1 MSTPNPAIV
10 AQSGVRRLPRWGLLL
25 LCGVYVLPG
34 FLGRDPWRPWDMAAF
49 GQMLALAQGESL
61 WWQPTLM
68 GLAPE
73 LDGVLPFWL
82 GAWAVSGAP
91 DWLSPV
97 MASRLPFM
105 AIAASCLAMTWYAID
120 ALARSPQAQPVSFAF
135 GGEAEPKAY
144 ARTLA
149 DAGLLALIACLGLA
163 VPLHETS
170 PMLVQLGGSS
180 ALFMGMAL
188 LRAKPWRGCLIS
200 VLGLLV
206 LALSGAPTLAMALGL
221 AALLVLLGGSHDLTA
236 YKRLALA
243 ALLGLSLLLLAGMVN
258 EWGLWRW
265 RLRTWPLPASEVR
278 SWLELM
284 LWFTWPC
291 WPLALWSAWSW
302 RRQWGRRPWSMHVIW
317 PITMILT
324 VTMASAMTAASERTL
339 LLALP
344 AFAAMAA
351 FALPTLQRSVTALID
366 WFTLLFFTGC
376 GVIIWV
382 VWLAMQTG
390 WPPQPAANVAR
401 LAPGFIPAFE
411 YLPLAL
417 ALAGSALW
425 VWLVHWRVGRHRTAL
440 WKSLV
445 LPSAGAALCWL
456 LLMTLWLPLLN
467 YARSYVPLVQ
477 QVKLAIPGTACVA
490 IQGLNAGQI
499 AALKWHGPWRLENL
513 SAASPCEWLLVD
525 PQWASD
531 PTHAPDPRQWAQ
543 VQKVQRPTRAYE
555 NLLIYRQVR
564 PAVSFAPSH
573 E

>member
-1 MSTPNPAIV
+1 
-10 AQSGVRRLPRWGLLL
+10 
-25 LCGVYVLPG
+25 
-34 FLGRDPWRPWDMAAF
+34 MAAF
-49 GQMLALAQGESL
+49 GQMWALAQGESL

-68 GLAPE
+68 GVPPE

-82 GAWAVSGAP
+82 GAWAMAGAP
-91 DWLSPV
+91 AWLSPV

-105 AIAASCLAMTWYAID
+105 AIAGLCLAMTWYAID

-188 LRAKPWRGCLIS
+188 LATKPWRGGLVS
-200 VLGLLV
+200 ALGLLV

-221 AALLVLLGGSHDLTA
+221 AALLVIVGGASELA
-236 YKRLALA
+236 AAKRWALA
-243 ALLGLSLLLLAGMVN
+243 GLLVLALLLLASLVS

-265 RLRTWPLPASEVR
+265 RLRTWPLQSSEVR
-278 SWLELM
+278 RWLELM
-284 LWFTWPC
+284 LWFTWPS

-317 PITMILT
+317 PITMIAT
-324 VTMASAMTAASERTL
+324 VTVASAMTAASERTL

-401 LAPGFIPAFE
+401 LAPGFTPSFD
-411 YLPLAL
+411 PLHGVM

-477 QVKLAIPGTACVA
+477 QVKGAIPETSCVA
-490 IQGLNAGQI
+490 IKGLNAGQI
-499 AALKWHGPWRLENL
+499 AALKWHGTWRLENL
-513 SAASPCEWLLVD
+513 SGVSRCEWLLMD

-531 PTHAPDPRQWAQ
+531 PTHAPDPEQWTQ

-555 NLLIYRQVR
+555 NLLIFRQTR
-564 PAVSFAPSH
+564 PVGSRHTAP
-573 E
+573 

>member
-1 MSTPNPAIV
+1 
-10 AQSGVRRLPRWGLLL
+10 
-25 LCGVYVLPG
+25 
-34 FLGRDPWRPWDMAAF
+34 MAAF
-49 GQMLALAQGESL
+49 GQMWALAQGESL

-68 GLAPE
+68 GLPPE

-82 GAWAVSGAP
+82 GAWAIQLTP
-91 DWLSPV
+91 EWLSPV

-105 AIAASCLAMTWYAID
+105 AIAASSLAMTWYAIE

-180 ALFMGMAL
+180 ALFMGVAL
-188 LRAKPWRGCLIS
+188 LRTHPWRGGLIS
-200 VLGLLV
+200 VLGLSV

-221 AALLVLLGGSHDLTA
+221 AALLVLMGGTPELSATM
-236 YKRLALA
+236 RLALA
-243 ALLGLSLLLLAGMVN
+243 SLLGLALLLLAGMVN
-258 EWGLWRW
+258 EWDLWRW
-265 RLRTWPLPASEVR
+265 RLRAWPLPASEVR
-278 SWLELM
+278 RWLELM

-317 PITMILT
+317 PITMIGT
-324 VTMASAMTAASERTL
+324 VTVASAMTAASERTL

-344 AFAAMAA
+344 ALAAMAA

-376 GVIIWV
+376 GVVIWV

-467 YARSYVPLVQ
+467 YARSYVPLVE
-477 QVKLAIPGTACVA
+477 QVKLAIPETACVA

-499 AALKWHGPWRLENL
+499 AGLKWHGPWRLENL
-513 SAASPCEWLLVD
+513 SAASRCEWLLVD
-525 PQWASD
+525 SQWASD
-531 PTHAPDPRQWAQ
+531 PAHAPDPLQWTR

-555 NLLIYRQVR
+555 NLLIYRQAR
-564 PAVSFAPSH
+564 PAGSPTKAP
-573 E
+573 

>member
-1 MSTPNPAIV
+1 MNTPNPAIV

-25 LCGVYVLPG
+25 LCGVYLLPG

-49 GQMLALAQGESL
+49 GQMWALAHGESP

-68 GLAPE
+68 GLPPE

-82 GAWAVSGAP
+82 GAWTIQWTP
-91 DWLSPV
+91 EWLSPV

-105 AIAASCLAMTWYAID
+105 AIAASCLAMTWYAIE

-188 LRAKPWRGCLIS
+188 LRTKPWSGCLIS
-200 VLGLLV
+200 ALGLWVLG
-206 LALSGAPTLAMALGL
+206 LSGAPTLAMALGL
-221 AALLVLLGGSHDLTA
+221 VALLVLAGGTPELSAT
-236 YKRLALA
+236 KRLALA
-243 ALLGLSLLLLAGMVN
+243 CLLGLALLLLAGMVS
-258 EWGLWRW
+258 EWDLWRW
-265 RLRTWPLPASEVR
+265 RLRAWPLPASEVR
-278 SWLELM
+278 RWLELM

-317 PITMILT
+317 PITMIGT
-324 VTMASAMTAASERTL
+324 VTVASAMTAASERTL

-344 AFAAMAA
+344 ALATMAA

-376 GVIIWV
+376 GVVIWV

-401 LAPGFIPAFE
+401 LAPGFTPSFE

-425 VWLVHWRVGRHRTAL
+425 VWLVHWRAGRHRTAL

-456 LLMTLWLPLLN
+456 LLMTLWLPVLD
-467 YARSYVPLVQ
+467 YARSYLPMAQ
-477 QVKLAIPGTACVA
+477 QVARQVNRHTCVSVL
-490 IQGLNAGQI
+490 GLNSAQI
-499 AALKWHGPWRLENL
+499 AALRYHSKLDLRPVAQSQNCPYMVVDSGSLAMMKQRFPENEWQRLIMVRRPMDRSEN
-513 SAASPCEWLLVD
+513 VVVF
-525 PQWASD
+525 
-531 PTHAPDPRQWAQ
+531 R
-543 VQKVQRPTRAYE
+543 R
-555 NLLIYRQVR
+555 LI
-564 PAVSFAPSH
+564 PGA
-573 E
+573 

>member
-1 MSTPNPAIV
+1 
-10 AQSGVRRLPRWGLLL
+10 
-25 LCGVYVLPG
+25 
-34 FLGRDPWRPWDMAAF
+34 MAAF
-49 GQMLALAQGESL
+49 GQMWALAQGESL

-68 GLAPE
+68 GLPPE

-82 GAWAVSGAP
+82 GAWAIQLTP
-91 DWLSPV
+91 EWLSPV

-105 AIAASCLAMTWYAID
+105 AIAASSLAMTWYAIE

-180 ALFMGMAL
+180 ALFMGVAL
-188 LRAKPWRGCLIS
+188 LRTHPWRGGLIS
-200 VLGLLV
+200 VLGLSV

-221 AALLVLLGGSHDLTA
+221 AALLVLMGGTPELSATM
-236 YKRLALA
+236 RLALA
-243 ALLGLSLLLLAGMVN
+243 SLLGLALLLLAGMVN
-258 EWGLWRW
+258 EWDLWRW
-265 RLRTWPLPASEVR
+265 RLRTWPLPASEIR
-278 SWLELM
+278 RWLELM

-317 PITMILT
+317 PITMIVT
-324 VTMASAMTAASERTL
+324 VTVASAMTAASERTL

-344 AFAAMAA
+344 ALAAMAA

-376 GVIIWV
+376 GVVIWV

-467 YARSYVPLVQ
+467 YARSYVPLVE
-477 QVKLAIPGTACVA
+477 QVKLAIPETACVA

-499 AALKWHGPWRLENL
+499 AGLKWHGPWRLENL
-513 SAASPCEWLLVD
+513 SAASRCEWLLVD
-525 PQWASD
+525 PHWASD
-531 PTHAPDPRQWAQ
+531 PTHAPDPLQWAR
-543 VQKVQRPTRAYE
+543 VQIVQRPPRAYE
-555 NLLIYRQVR
+555 NLLIYRQAR
-564 PAVSFAPSH
+564 PTGSHAHAP
-573 E
+573 

>member
-1 MSTPNPAIV
+1 
-10 AQSGVRRLPRWGLLL
+10 
-25 LCGVYVLPG
+25 
-34 FLGRDPWRPWDMAAF
+34 
-49 GQMLALAQGESL
+49 
-61 WWQPTLM
+61 M
-68 GLAPE
+68 GLPPE

-82 GAWAVSGAP
+82 GAWAIQLTP
-91 DWLSPV
+91 EWLSPV

-105 AIAASCLAMTWYAID
+105 AIAASCLAMTWYAIE

-180 ALFMGMAL
+180 ALFMGVAL
-188 LRAKPWRGCLIS
+188 LRTHPWRGGLIS
-200 VLGLLV
+200 VLGLSV

-221 AALLVLLGGSHDLTA
+221 AALLVLMGGTPELSATM
-236 YKRLALA
+236 RLALA
-243 ALLGLSLLLLAGMVN
+243 SLLGLALLLLAGMVN
-258 EWGLWRW
+258 EWDLWRW
-265 RLRTWPLPASEVR
+265 RLRTWPLPASEIR
-278 SWLELM
+278 RWLELM

-317 PITMILT
+317 PITMIVT
-324 VTMASAMTAASERTL
+324 VTVASAMTAASERTL

-344 AFAAMAA
+344 ALAAMAA

-376 GVIIWV
+376 GVVIWV

-417 ALAGSALW
+417 AWFSPVGLAGALAGGPAPNG
-425 VWLVHWRVGRHRTAL
+425 LVEKPGVALGRCR
-440 WKSLV
+440 LV
-445 LPSAGAALCWL
+445 LAAVDDPVAAFVELRPQLCAL
-456 LLMTLWLPLLN
+456 GGTSETGHPRDRL
-467 YARSYVPLVQ
+467 RGH
-477 QVKLAIPGTACVA
+477 PGLERRPNC
-490 IQGLNAGQI
+490 
-499 AALKWHGPWRLENL
+499 RLEVAWPL
-513 SAASPCEWLLVD
+513 ALGKPVCGQSVRMVVGGLAMG
-525 PQWASD
+525 
-531 PTHAPDPRQWAQ
+531 
-543 VQKVQRPTRAYE
+543 QRPRA
-555 NLLIYRQVR
+555 R
-564 PAVSFAPSH
+564 PRPPAMDPSSKSTKAH
-573 E
+573 ARL

>member
-1 MSTPNPAIV
+1 
-10 AQSGVRRLPRWGLLL
+10 
-25 LCGVYVLPG
+25 
-34 FLGRDPWRPWDMAAF
+34 MAAF
-49 GQMLALAQGESL
+49 GQMWALAQGESL
-61 WWQPTLM
+61 WWQPSLM
-68 GLAPE
+68 GVPPE
-73 LDGVLPFWL
+73 LDGLLPFWL
-82 GAWAVSGAP
+82 GAWALAVAP
-91 DWLSPV
+91 DGLSPV
-97 MASRLPFM
+97 MASRIPFM
-105 AIAASCLAMTWYAID
+105 AMAALCLAMTWYAID

-170 PMLVQLGGSS
+170 PMLVQLAGSS
-180 ALFMGMAL
+180 ALFLGVAL
-188 LRAKPWRGCLIS
+188 LPTKPWRACMIS
-200 VLGLLV
+200 VGGWMV
-206 LALSGAPTLAMALGL
+206 LALSGAPTLAMALGFV
-221 AALLVLLGGSHDLTA
+221 ALLVMVGGVPELGTRQRRLLACVFG
-236 YKRLALA
+236 LA
-243 ALLGLSLLLLAGMVN
+243 LLLLAAMVS

-265 RLRTWPLPASEVR
+265 RLRTWPLSLSEVR
-278 SWLELM
+278 RWLELM

-302 RRQWGRRPWSMHVIW
+302 RRQWVRRPWSLHVIW
-317 PITMILT
+317 PMGMIAT
-324 VTMASAMTAASERTL
+324 VTVASALTAASERTL

-401 LAPGFIPAFE
+401 LAPGFVPTFE

-425 VWLVHWRVGRHRTAL
+425 VWLVRWRVGRHRTAL

-477 QVKLAIPGTACVA
+477 QVRQAIPEASCVA
-490 IQGLNAGQI
+490 IKGLNAGQI

-513 SAASPCEWLLVD
+513 SATNRCEWLLMD

-531 PTHAPDPRQWAQ
+531 PSHAPDPQYWAR

-555 NLLIYRQVR
+555 NLLIYRQVK
-564 PAVSFAPSH
+564 PAGAQPPAS
-573 E
+573 

>member
-1 MSTPNPAIV
+1 LNTPNPAIV

-25 LCGVYVLPG
+25 LCVIYLVPG
-34 FLGRDPWRPWDMAAF
+34 FLGRDPWRPWGMAAF
-49 GQMLALAQGESL
+49 GQMMALAQGESL

-68 GLAPE
+68 GLPPE

-82 GAWAVSGAP
+82 GAWALAIAP
-91 DWLSPV
+91 DGLSPV

-105 AIAASCLAMTWYAID
+105 AIAALSLAMTWYAIE

-135 GGEAEPKAY
+135 GGEAEPQAY

-180 ALFMGMAL
+180 ALFMGMTL
-188 LRAKPWRGCLIS
+188 LGNKPWRGGLIS
-200 VLGLLV
+200 ALGLLV
-206 LALSGAPTLAMALGL
+206 LALSGAPALAMALGV
-221 AALLVLLGGSHDLTA
+221 ACLLLILGGTPELPVI
-236 YKRLALA
+236 KRLALA
-243 ALLGLSLLLLAGMVN
+243 GLLLVALLLLAHLLN

-265 RLRTWPLPASEVR
+265 RLRSWPLQGSEVR
-278 SWLELM
+278 RWLELM
-284 LWFTWPC
+284 VWFTWPC

-317 PITMILT
+317 PITMIGVVT
-324 VTMASAMTAASERTL
+324 VASAITAASERTL

-401 LAPGFIPAFE
+401 LAPGFTPSFE
-411 YLPLAL
+411 YWHLIA

-425 VWLVHWRVGRHRTAL
+425 IWLVHWRVGRHRTAL

-477 QVKLAIPGTACVA
+477 QVKLAVPETACVA
-490 IQGLNAGQI
+490 IKGLNAGQV

-513 SAASPCEWLLVD
+513 STATRCEWLLMD

-531 PTHAPDPRQWAQ
+531 PTHAPDPQRWAQ

-555 NLLIYRQVR
+555 NLLIYRQII
-564 PAVSFAPSH
+564 PAPSNTPPP
-573 E
+573 

>member
-1 MSTPNPAIV
+1 MNTPNPAIV

-25 LCGVYVLPG
+25 LCVVYLLPG

-68 GLAPE
+68 GLPPE

-82 GAWAVSGAP
+82 GAWALVVAP
-91 DWLSPV
+91 DGLSPV

-105 AIAASCLAMTWYAID
+105 AIAALCLAMTWYAIE

-188 LRAKPWRGCLIS
+188 LGTKPWRGGLIS
-200 VLGLLV
+200 ALGLLV
-206 LALSGAPTLAMALGL
+206 LALSGAPTLAMALGV
-221 AALLVLLGGSHDLTA
+221 ASLLLILGGTPELSVS
-236 YKRLALA
+236 KRLALA
-243 ALLGLSLLLLAGMVN
+243 GLLLVALLLLAHLVS

-265 RLRTWPLPASEVR
+265 RLRTWPLQGSEVR
-278 SWLELM
+278 RWLELM
-284 LWFTWPC
+284 VWFTWPC
-291 WPLALWSAWSW
+291 WPLALWAAWSW
-302 RRQWGRRPWSMHVIW
+302 RRHWGRRPWSMHVIW
-317 PITMILT
+317 PITMIGVVT
-324 VTMASAMTAASERTL
+324 VASAITAASERTL

-351 FALPTLQRSVTALID
+351 FALPTLKRSVTALID

-376 GVIIWV
+376 GVVIWV

-401 LAPGFIPAFE
+401 LAPGFTPSFE
-411 YLPLAL
+411 YLHVIV

-425 VWLVHWRVGRHRTAL
+425 IWLVHWRVGRHRTAL

-477 QVKLAIPGTACVA
+477 QVKLAVPETACVA
-490 IQGLNAGQI
+490 IKGLNAGQV

-513 SAASPCEWLLVD
+513 SASNRCEWLLMD

-531 PTHAPDPRQWAQ
+531 PTHAPDPQRWAR

-555 NLLIYRQVR
+555 NLLIYRQIT
-564 PAVSFAPSH
+564 PAPSNAPPP
-573 E
+573 

>member
-1 MSTPNPAIV
+1 V
-10 AQSGVRRLPRWGLLL
+10 
-25 LCGVYVLPG
+25 VYLLPG

-61 WWQPTLM
+61 WWEPTLM
-68 GLAPE
+68 GLPPE

-82 GAWAVSGAP
+82 GAWALAVAP
-91 DWLSPV
+91 DGLSPV

-105 AIAASCLAMTWYAID
+105 AIAALCLAMTWYAIE

-188 LRAKPWRGCLIS
+188 LGTKPWRGGLIS
-200 VLGLLV
+200 ALGLLV
-206 LALSGAPTLAMALGL
+206 LALSGAPTLAMALGV
-221 AALLVLLGGSHDLTA
+221 ASLLLILGGTPELSVS
-236 YKRLALA
+236 KRLALA
-243 ALLGLSLLLLAGMVN
+243 GLLLVALLLLAHLVS

-265 RLRTWPLPASEVR
+265 RLRTWPLQGPEVR
-278 SWLELM
+278 RWLELM
-284 LWFTWPC
+284 VWFTWPC
-291 WPLALWSAWSW
+291 WPLALWAAWSW
-302 RRQWGRRPWSMHVIW
+302 RRHWGRRPWSMHVIW
-317 PITMILT
+317 PITIIGVVT
-324 VTMASAMTAASERTL
+324 VASAITAASERTL

-351 FALPTLQRSVTALID
+351 FALPTLKRSVTALID

-376 GVIIWV
+376 GVVIWV

-401 LAPGFIPAFE
+401 LAPGFTPNFE
-411 YLPLAL
+411 YLHLIV

-425 VWLVHWRVGRHRTAL
+425 IWLVHWRVGRHRTAL

-477 QVKLAIPGTACVA
+477 QVKLAVPETACVA
-490 IQGLNAGQI
+490 IKGLNAGQV

-513 SAASPCEWLLVD
+513 SAYNRCEWLLVD

-531 PTHAPDPRQWAQ
+531 PTHVPDPQRWAR

-555 NLLIYRQVR
+555 NLLIYRQIS
-564 PAVSFAPSH
+564 PAPSNTPPP
-573 E
+573 

>member
-1 MSTPNPAIV
+1 
-10 AQSGVRRLPRWGLLL
+10 
-25 LCGVYVLPG
+25 
-34 FLGRDPWRPWDMAAF
+34 MAAF
-49 GQMLALAQGESL
+49 GQMFALVQGESL

-73 LDGVLPFWL
+73 LDGLLPFWL
-82 GAWAVSGAP
+82 GALAIAGAP
-91 DWLSPV
+91 DALSPV

-105 AIAASCLAMTWYAID
+105 AIAALSLAMTWYAIE

-144 ARTLA
+144 ARALA

-180 ALFMGMAL
+180 ALFMGVSL
-188 LRAKPWRGCLIS
+188 LQTKPWRGCLIS

-206 LALSGAPTLAMALGL
+206 LALSGAPALAMALGL
-221 AALLVLLGGSHDLTA
+221 AALLVLLGGSHELA
-236 YKRLALA
+236 ASKRLALA
-243 ALLGLSLLLLAGMVN
+243 ALLGLALLLLAGMVN

-291 WPLALWSAWSW
+291 WPLAMWSAWSW

-324 VTMASAMTAASERTL
+324 VTVASAMTAASERTL

-401 LAPGFIPAFE
+401 LAPGFTPVFE
-411 YLPLAL
+411 YLPLAM

-425 VWLVHWRVGRHRTAL
+425 VWLVHWRVGRHRTAI

-477 QVKLAIPGTACVA
+477 QVKLAIPETACVA

-513 SAASPCEWLLVD
+513 SASSRCDWLLMD

-531 PTHAPDPRQWAQ
+531 PTHAPDPRQWTQ

>member
-1 MSTPNPAIV
+1 MNTLNPAIV

-25 LCGVYVLPG
+25 LCGVYLLPG

-49 GQMLALAQGESL
+49 GQMWALAHGESP

-68 GLAPE
+68 GLPPE
-73 LDGVLPFWL
+73 LDGLLPFWM
-82 GAWAVSGAP
+82 GAWAIQLAP
-91 DWLSPV
+91 EWLSPV

-105 AIAASCLAMTWYAID
+105 AMAALCLAMTWYAIE

-188 LRAKPWRGCLIS
+188 LRTKPWSGCLIS
-200 VLGLLV
+200 ALGLWVLG
-206 LALSGAPTLAMALGL
+206 LSGAPTLAMALGL
-221 AALLVLLGGSHDLTA
+221 VALLVLAGGTPELSAT
-236 YKRLALA
+236 KRLALA
-243 ALLGLSLLLLAGMVN
+243 CLLGLALLLLAGMVS
-258 EWGLWRW
+258 EWDLWRW
-265 RLRTWPLPASEVR
+265 RLRAWPLPASEVR
-278 SWLELM
+278 RWLELM

-317 PITMILT
+317 PITMIGT
-324 VTMASAMTAASERTL
+324 VTVASAMTAASERTL

-344 AFAAMAA
+344 ALATMAA

-376 GVIIWV
+376 GVVIWV

-401 LAPGFIPAFE
+401 LAPGFTPSFE

-425 VWLVHWRVGRHRTAL
+425 VWLVHWRAGRHRTAL

-477 QVKLAIPGTACVA
+477 QVKLAIPQTACVA

-513 SAASPCEWLLVD
+513 SATSRCEWLLLD

-531 PTHAPDPRQWAQ
+531 TTHAPDPRQWSR

-555 NLLIYRQVR
+555 NLVIYRQIS
-564 PAVSFAPSH
+564 PAPSNTPPP
-573 E
+573 

>member
-1 MSTPNPAIV
+1 LNTPNPAIV

-25 LCGVYVLPG
+25 LCGVYLLPG
-34 FLGRDPWRPWDMAAF
+34 FIGRDPWRPWDMAAF

-68 GLAPE
+68 GLPPE

-82 GAWAVSGAP
+82 GAWAIQLTP
-91 DWLSPV
+91 EWLSPV
-97 MASRLPFM
+97 MATRLPFM
-105 AIAASCLAMTWYAID
+105 AIAASCLAMTWYAIE

-188 LRAKPWRGCLIS
+188 LRTKPWRGCLIS
-200 VLGLLV
+200 VLGLWV
-206 LALSGAPTLAMALGL
+206 LALSGAPTLAMAFGL
-221 AALLVLLGGSHDLTA
+221 AALLMLIGGTPELSST
-236 YKRLALA
+236 KRLALA
-243 ALLGLSLLLLAGMVN
+243 SLLGLALLLLAGMVN
-258 EWGLWRW
+258 EWDLWRW
-265 RLRTWPLPASEVR
+265 RLRTWPLPASEIR
-278 SWLELM
+278 RWLELM

-344 AFAAMAA
+344 ALAAMAA

-376 GVIIWV
+376 GVVIWV

-425 VWLVHWRVGRHRTAL
+425 VWLVHWRVGRHRTAM

-467 YARSYVPLVQ
+467 YARSYVPLVE
-477 QVKLAIPGTACVA
+477 QVKVAIPETSCVA
-490 IQGLNAGQI
+490 IKGCWWTRN
-499 AALKWHGPWRLENL
+499 GPVIPRM
-513 SAASPCEWLLVD
+513 
-525 PQWASD
+525 PQTPGNGPVSKKYKG
-531 PTHAPDPRQWAQ
+531 PRAPM
-543 VQKVQRPTRAYE
+543 K
-555 NLLIYRQVR
+555 I
-564 PAVSFAPSH
+564 
-573 E
+573 

>member
-1 MSTPNPAIV
+1 LNTPNPAIV

-25 LCGVYVLPG
+25 LCVIYLVPG
-34 FLGRDPWRPWDMAAF
+34 FLGRDPWRPWGMAAF
-49 GQMLALAQGESL
+49 GQMMALAQGESL

-68 GLAPE
+68 GLPPE

-82 GAWAVSGAP
+82 GAWALAIAP
-91 DWLSPV
+91 DGLSPV

-105 AIAASCLAMTWYAID
+105 AIAALSLAMTWYAIE

-135 GGEAEPKAY
+135 GGEAEPQAY

-180 ALFMGMAL
+180 ALFMGMTL
-188 LRAKPWRGCLIS
+188 LGNKPWRGGLIS
-200 VLGLLV
+200 ALGLLV
-206 LALSGAPTLAMALGL
+206 LALSGAPALAMALGV
-221 AALLVLLGGSHDLTA
+221 ACLLLILGGTPELPVI
-236 YKRLALA
+236 KRLALA
-243 ALLGLSLLLLAGMVN
+243 GLLLVALLLLAHLLN

-265 RLRTWPLPASEVR
+265 RLRSWPLQGSEVR
-278 SWLELM
+278 RWLELM
-284 LWFTWPC
+284 VWFTWPC

-317 PITMILT
+317 PITMIGVVT
-324 VTMASAMTAASERTL
+324 VASAITAASERTL

-401 LAPGFIPAFE
+401 LAPGFTPSFE
-411 YLPLAL
+411 YWHLIA

-425 VWLVHWRVGRHRTAL
+425 IWLVHWRVGRHRTAL

-477 QVKLAIPGTACVA
+477 QVKLAVPETACVA
-490 IQGLNAGQI
+490 IKGLNAGQV

-513 SAASPCEWLLVD
+513 STATRCEWLLMD

-531 PTHAPDPRQWAQ
+531 PTHEPDPQRWAQ

-555 NLLIYRQVR
+555 NLLIYRQII
-564 PAVSFAPSH
+564 PAPSNTPPP
-573 E
+573 

>member
-1 MSTPNPAIV
+1 
-10 AQSGVRRLPRWGLLL
+10 
-25 LCGVYVLPG
+25 
-34 FLGRDPWRPWDMAAF
+34 MAAF

-68 GLAPE
+68 DLPPE
-73 LDGVLPFWL
+73 LDGLLPFWL
-82 GAWAVSGAP
+82 GAWAIQWSP
-91 DWLSPV
+91 EWLSPV

-105 AIAASCLAMTWYAID
+105 AIAALCLAMTWYAIE

-180 ALFMGMAL
+180 ALFMGVAS
-188 LRAKPWRGCLIS
+188 LRTHPWRGCLVS
-200 VLGLLV
+200 VLGLWV
-206 LALSGAPTLAMALGL
+206 LAFSGAPTLAMALGL
-221 AALLVLLGGSHDLTA
+221 AALLVLIGGTPELSST
-236 YKRLALA
+236 KRLALA
-243 ALLGLSLLLLAGMVN
+243 SLLGLALLLLAGMVN
-258 EWGLWRW
+258 EWDLWRW
-265 RLRTWPLPASEVR
+265 RLRTWPLPASEWR
-278 SWLELM
+278 RWLELI

-317 PITMILT
+317 PITMIVT
-324 VTMASAMTAASERTL
+324 VTLASAMTAASERTL

-351 FALPTLQRSVTALID
+351 FALPTLQRRVTALID

-401 LAPGFIPAFE
+401 LAPGFTPAFE
-411 YLPLAL
+411 YLPLAM

-425 VWLVHWRVGRHRTAL
+425 VWLVHWRAGRHRTAL

-467 YARSYVPLVQ
+467 YARSYVPLVE
-477 QVKLAIPGTACVA
+477 QVKLTIPDTSCVA
-490 IQGLNAGQI
+490 IKGLNTGQI
-499 AALKWHGPWRLENL
+499 AALKWHGTWRLENL
-513 SAASPCEWLLVD
+513 SAASRCEWLLVD

-531 PTHAPDPRQWAQ
+531 PTHAPDPLQWTR

-555 NLLIYRQVR
+555 NLLIYRQAR
-564 PAVSFAPSH
+564 PTGSHAHAP
-573 E
+573 

>member
-1 MSTPNPAIV
+1 
-10 AQSGVRRLPRWGLLL
+10 
-25 LCGVYVLPG
+25 
-34 FLGRDPWRPWDMAAF
+34 
-49 GQMLALAQGESL
+49 
-61 WWQPTLM
+61 
-68 GLAPE
+68 
-73 LDGVLPFWL
+73 
-82 GAWAVSGAP
+82 
-91 DWLSPV
+91 
-97 MASRLPFM
+97 
-105 AIAASCLAMTWYAID
+105 
-120 ALARSPQAQPVSFAF
+120 
-135 GGEAEPKAY
+135 
-144 ARTLA
+144 
-149 DAGLLALIACLGLA
+149 
-163 VPLHETS
+163 
-170 PMLVQLGGSS
+170 
-180 ALFMGMAL
+180 
-188 LRAKPWRGCLIS
+188 
-200 VLGLLV
+200 
-206 LALSGAPTLAMALGL
+206 
-221 AALLVLLGGSHDLTA
+221 
-236 YKRLALA
+236 
-243 ALLGLSLLLLAGMVN
+243 
-258 EWGLWRW
+258 
-265 RLRTWPLPASEVR
+265 
-278 SWLELM
+278 M

-317 PITMILT
+317 PITMIGVVT
-324 VTMASAMTAASERTL
+324 VASAITAASERTL

-376 GVIIWV
+376 GVVIWV

-401 LAPGFIPAFE
+401 LAPGFTPSFE

-425 VWLVHWRVGRHRTAL
+425 VWLVHWRAGRHRTAL

-477 QVKLAIPGTACVA
+477 QVKLAIPKTSCVA

-513 SAASPCEWLLVD
+513 SAASRCEWLLVD

-531 PTHAPDPRQWAQ
+531 PTHAPDPLQWAR

-555 NLLIYRQVR
+555 NLLIYRQIS
-564 PAVSFAPSH
+564 PAPSNTPPP
-573 E
+573 

>member
-1 MSTPNPAIV
+1 MNTPNPALV

-25 LCGVYVLPG
+25 LCVVYLVPG

-68 GLAPE
+68 GLPPE

-82 GAWAVSGAP
+82 GAWALAVAP
-91 DWLSPV
+91 DGFSPV

-105 AIAASCLAMTWYAID
+105 AIAALCLAMTWYAIE

-188 LRAKPWRGCLIS
+188 LGSKPWRGGLIS
-200 VLGLLV
+200 ALGLLV
-206 LALSGAPTLAMALGL
+206 LALSGAPTLAMALG
-221 AALLVLLGGSHDLTA
+221 AASLLLILGGTPELSVT
-236 YKRLALA
+236 KRLALA
-243 ALLGLSLLLLAGMVN
+243 GLLLAALLLLAHLVS

-265 RLRTWPLPASEVR
+265 RLRTWPLQGSEVR
-278 SWLELM
+278 RWLELM
-284 LWFTWPC
+284 VWFTWPC
-291 WPLALWSAWSW
+291 WPLALWAAWSW

-317 PITMILT
+317 PITMIGVVT
-324 VTMASAMTAASERTL
+324 VASAITAASERTL

-351 FALPTLQRSVTALID
+351 FALPTLKRSVTALID

-401 LAPGFIPAFE
+401 LAPGFTPSFE
-411 YLPLAL
+411 YLHLIV

-425 VWLVHWRVGRHRTAL
+425 IWLVHWRVGRHRTAL

-477 QVKLAIPGTACVA
+477 QVRLAVPETACVA
-490 IQGLNAGQI
+490 IKGLNAGQV

-513 SAASPCEWLLVD
+513 SASNRCEWLLMD

-531 PTHAPDPRQWAQ
+531 PTHAPDPQRWAQ

-555 NLLIYRQVR
+555 NLLIYRQIS
-564 PAVSFAPSH
+564 PAPLNTPPP
-573 E
+573 